1 MAENSNVMN
10 LTQIGYLMCDNAK
23 NNGTMLREFSQQIK
37 RVTGIFWDPV
47 EHRIK

>member
-23 NNGTMLREFSQQIK
+23 NNGTMLHEFSQQIK